1 MNIEIDTKEEVIE
14 VELTFETS
22 KVNDSIG
29 NYDYSGF
36 QYYDSQEDRIVV
48 DKFEWDESLYS
59 ENQNKIISKYV
70 YNNFPELQEKAIE
83 KL

>member
-1 MNIEIDTKEEVIE
+1 MIIEIDTKEEVIE

-22 KVNDSIG
+22 VVNDSIG

-36 QYYDSQEDRIVV
+36 QYYDYQEDRIIV
-48 DKFEWDESLYS
+48 DKFEWDKSLYS

-70 YNNFPELQEKAIE
+70 YNNFLELQEKAIE

>member
-1 MNIEIDTKEEVIE
+1 MNIEIDTKEDVIQ

-36 QYYDSQEDRIVV
+36 QYYDYQEDRVVV
-48 DKFEWDESLYS
+48 DDFKWDESIYS
-59 ENQNKIISKYV
+59 EDQNKIISKYV
-70 YNNFPELQEKAIE
+70 YNNFLELQEKAIE